1 MATPVK
7 RAALTYQDYLGLP
20 DDGQR
25 YEIIE
30 GELYVS
36 PAPSMKHQWTATQLT
51 IVVGGHVGEHRLGHV
66 YAAPTDV
73 LLAEPSVVQPDLLFI
88 RRDRLHIL
96 TEPNVKGAPDLVVEI
111 ISPSSTKTD
120 QEIKRA
126 LYEKYGVPH
135 YWMFEPVERWV
146 RAFEL
151 GADGAYELVAEAS
164 GNMLFSAPPFS
175 DLRIPLARL
184 WGD

>member
-1 MATPVK
+1 MATPVR
-7 RAALTYQDYLGLP
+7 RAMLTYQDYLQLP
-20 DDGQR
+20 DDGKR

-36 PAPSMKHQWTATQLT
+36 PAPSMKHQFTATQLT
-51 IVVGGHVGEHRLGHV
+51 IVVGGYIGEHGLGNV

-73 LLAEPSVVQPDLLFI
+73 LLADPSVVQPDLLFI

-96 TEPNVKGAPDLVVEI
+96 TAPNVKGAPDLVVEV

-120 QEIKRA
+120 QEVKRA
-126 LYEKYGVPH
+126 LYAKYGVPH
-135 YWMFEPVERWV
+135 YWIFEPVEQWV

-151 GADGAYELVAEAS
+151 GADGTYELVAEAS
-164 GNMLFSAPPFS
+164 GDALFSAPPFP
-175 DLRIPLARL
+175 DLTIPLARL
-184 WGD
+184 WGS